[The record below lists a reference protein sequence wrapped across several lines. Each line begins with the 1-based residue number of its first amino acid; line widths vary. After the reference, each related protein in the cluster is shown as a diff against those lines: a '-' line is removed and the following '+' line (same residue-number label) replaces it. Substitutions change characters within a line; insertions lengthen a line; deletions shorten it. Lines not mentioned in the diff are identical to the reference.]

1 MGHTGMKKLILIGR
15 TGCGKTTLTQAL
27 LGKKLVYHK
36 TQAVYYGSVL
46 IDTPGNTRKPSS
58 LAARLRCIRMKR
70 MW

>member
-36 TQAVYYGSVL
+36 TQAVYYGQ
-46 IDTPGNTRKPSS
+46 
-58 LAARLRCIRMKR
+58 AAWRRACGVFV
-70 MW
+70 